1 MILDTL
7 AQADRYRALHPLFAR
22 AFDFLRTTDLTTLPT
37 GRHVIDGEALFV
49 IIEDRPGRRREEA
62 KLECHRR
69 YIDIQFVFEGVD
81 EMGWKALSEC
91 RQLATDYDAA
101 RDICFFDDAPTSWIA
116 TPAGAFCVFFP
127 DDAHAPLVSAGC
139 IRKAVVKVAVAAG

>member
-1 MILDTL
+1 MILGTL
-7 AQADRYRALHPLFAR
+7 TQADRYLALHPLFTH
-22 AFDFLRTTDLTTLPT
+22 AFDFLRTTDLATLPP

-81 EMGWKALSEC
+81 EMGWRPLSDC
-91 RQLATDYDAA
+91 RQPVADYDDA
-101 RDICFFDDAPTSWIA
+101 RDIRFFNDAPDTWIA
-116 TPAGAFCVFFP
+116 TPAGSFCVFFP
-127 DDAHAPLVSAGC
+127 DDTHAPLVSAGR